1 MQEDEK
7 RSLELRQGGEETV
20 EDAIELENKIGIV
33 RVGIKKDQSGM
44 IVTLEK

>member
-7 RSLELRQGGEETV
+7 RSSELRQGGEETV
-20 EDAIELENKIGIV
+20 EDAIELENEIGIV
-33 RVGIKKDQSGM
+33 WVGIKKDQSGM